1 MNNSIPPGSSRLG
14 VSKVIEGI
22 VYVFAKE
29 HREKAKKVSA
39 AIVPIEDEVIPKS
52 ITKRTNKK
60 HYKLV

>member
-1 MNNSIPPGSSRLG
+1 MFLQKNIG
-14 VSKVIEGI
+14 
-22 VYVFAKE
+22 
-29 HREKAKKVSA
+29 KKVSA

>member
-29 HREKAKKVSA
+29 HREKGFCSNCAY
-39 AIVPIEDEVIPKS
+39 
-52 ITKRTNKK
+52 RR
-60 HYKLV
+60 